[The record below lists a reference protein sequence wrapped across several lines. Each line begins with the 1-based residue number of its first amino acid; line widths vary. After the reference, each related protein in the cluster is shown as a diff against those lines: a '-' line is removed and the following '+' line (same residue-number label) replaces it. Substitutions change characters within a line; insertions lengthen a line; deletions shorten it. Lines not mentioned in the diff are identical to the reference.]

1 MVQVLLALILFM
13 ILHDKALPIYGD
25 GQQIRDWLYVEDHA
39 YGIDL
44 VLQMVELVKI
54 IVLAVI
60 MNG

>member
-1 MVQVLLALILFM
+1 M